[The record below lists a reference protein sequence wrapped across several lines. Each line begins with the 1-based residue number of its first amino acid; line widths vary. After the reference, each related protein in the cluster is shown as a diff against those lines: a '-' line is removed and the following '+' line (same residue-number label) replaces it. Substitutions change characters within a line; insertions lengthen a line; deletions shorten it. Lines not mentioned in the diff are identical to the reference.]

1 MITVTYATFIELPSF
16 YSPRIL
22 GEPVRVERVDPVLRR
37 STSRYVPPS
46 TRDPTA
52 ELEVILRPETD
63 GHLAVAVLCLVGL
76 EVTQP
81 FPEICLDRRDS
92 QRNGYPPMPG
102 LTVTLIPVGRNSY
115 PT

>member
-22 GEPVRVERVDPVLRR
+22 GEPVRVESVDPVLRR

-52 ELEVILRPETD
+52 ELEVILRPEAD
-63 GHLAVAVLCLVGL
+63 GHPAVAVLCLVGL

-81 FPEICLDRRDS
+81 
-92 QRNGYPPMPG
+92 YPGNPPRSEG
-102 LTVTLIPVGRNSY
+102 FTEERIPSY
-115 PT
+115 ARTCCHANTSW